1 MAIKPWYKLVT
12 PREDLREGKPIDAS
26 EFAVHLD
33 QIREGRATADYQNP
47 EQFFERTYL
56 TQNLTSLAAEVV
68 RRLSGEKTETSAVF
82 NMSTQ
87 FGGGK
92 THSLTLLYHLARHGA
107 DANRWHGVSKIL
119 ERANV
124 SSVPQAAT
132 AVFVGTEFDSISGR
146 GGDDGT
152 PKRMTPWGEI
162 AFQLGGEEGFNA
174 VAEHDRQMT
183 APAGDVIRRFLPKD
197 KPCLIL
203 VDELMNYISR
213 SRKSGVGAQFY
224 NFIHNLSE
232 EVRGRNNTVMAVSI
246 PASELEMSVEDQAD
260 HERLK
265 KLLDRLGKAV
275 IMSAEG
281 ETSEIIR
288 RRLFE
293 WDANTVGADG
303 KVLLPR
309 DAISS
314 CNEYA
319 DWVVDHR
326 QQIPGWFPV
335 DHAREAFATTY
346 PFHPMVLSVFE
357 RKWQTLP
364 RFQRTRGV
372 LRLLALWVS
381 HAYKEGFTG
390 AHRDALIG
398 LGTAPLEDPLFRAA
412 MLEQLGEPRLEVAI
426 TTDIC
431 GKPDSHATRMD
442 KEAANGIK
450 KARLHRKVATTIFFE
465 SNGGTVRAE
474 ATEPE
479 IRLAVAE
486 PDLDI
491 GNIETVLDA
500 LSTSCYYMSQ
510 ERKSYRFSMS
520 PNLNKILADRRA
532 TIQPAGIDERV
543 LEEVREVF
551 KKGNKVDRVYFPT
564 KSSQVSDRAALTL
577 VVLAP
582 EYSGQ
587 DPKTLQFIKK
597 MTEEYSNSSR
607 TFKSALIWCVAESA
621 AALNDEARKLLAWEA
636 IQDEQSDLRLDDGQK
651 RQLTENLT
659 KSKRDLTETVWRA
672 YKNVVLLGKDNTLRV
687 IDLGLVHS
695 SAADYMVQLVL
706 NRLRQDGDV
715 EEAISPNFIVRNWPP
730 AFTEW
735 SIKSVRDAFFASPQ
749 FPRLLSG
756 DVVRETIARGV
767 TGGHLAYVGKTG
779 GGEYKPFFYND
790 TLTAADVDISE
801 DMFIVKRETA
811 EAYKVAQAAPKPVDV
826 PITAPDDFQ
835 LQTQTE
841 TSGKARGAQ
850 LTAFASDD
858 EDEATTGEAPVE
870 SPTKFKWAG
879 EVPWQKWTQFYTK
892 VLSKYASGKGLKLT
906 VSVEVEPEGGA
917 SAQKIDETR
926 LALREL
932 GLNDDVKPSS

>member
-33 QIREGRATADYQNP
+33 QIREGRASADYQNP
-47 EQFFERTYL
+47 AQFFERTYL
-56 TQNLTSLAAEVV
+56 TQNLTALAAEVV
-68 RRLSGEKTETSAVF
+68 RRLSGERTETSAVF

-92 THSLTLLYHLARHGA
+92 THSLTLLYHLAKHGS
-107 DANRWHGVSKIL
+107 DANRWRGVSKIL
-119 ERANV
+119 ERAGV
-124 SSVPQAAT
+124 TSVPQAAT
-132 AVFVGTEFDSISGR
+132 AVFVGTEFDSITGR

-162 AFQLGGEEGFNA
+162 AFQLGGEEGFNV

-232 EVRGRNNTVMAVSI
+232 EVRGRNNAVMSVSI
-246 PASELEMSVEDQAD
+246 PASELEMTVEDQAD

-293 WDANTVGADG
+293 WELNAGDGAG
-303 KVLLPR
+303 KILLPR
-309 DAISS
+309 DAIQS

-335 DHAREAFATTY
+335 DHAREAFAATY

-431 GKPDSHATRMD
+431 GKPDSHATRLD

-500 LSTSCYYMSQ
+500 LSTSSYYMSQ
-510 ERKSYRFSMS
+510 ERKNYRFSMS

-532 TIQPAGIDERV
+532 TIQPASIDERV
-543 LEEVREVF
+543 LEEVRAVF
-551 KKGNKVDRVYFPT
+551 TKGNKVDRVFFPT
-564 KSSQVSDRAALTL
+564 KSSQVSDKAALSV

-582 EYSGQ
+582 EHSMQ

-597 MTEEYSNSSR
+597 MVEEYGNSSR
-607 TFKSALIWCVAESA
+607 TFKSALLWCVAETN
-621 AALNDEARKLLAWEA
+621 AALKDEARKLQAWEA
-636 IQDEQSDLRLDDGQK
+636 IQDEQAELRLDEGQK
-651 RQLTENLT
+651 RQLSENLT

-672 YKNVVLLGKDNTLRV
+672 YKNVVLLGKDNELRV

-695 SAADYMVQLVL
+695 SAADYMVQLIL

-715 EEAISPNFIVRNWPP
+715 EEAISPNFLVRNWPP

-735 SIKSVRDAFFASPQ
+735 STKSVRDAFFASPQ

-756 DVVRETIARGV
+756 DVVKETIARGV
-767 TGGHLAYVGKTG
+767 SGGHIAYVGKTG
-779 GGEYKPFFYND
+779 SGEYQPFLYGGN
-790 TLTAADVDISE
+790 LTANDVDITE

-811 EAYKVAQAAPKPVDV
+811 EAYKAAQAVPKPVEQPV
-826 PITAPDDFQ
+826 EEPDDFQ
-835 LQTQTE
+835 LTPKPLSTPMGTQ
-841 TSGKARGAQ
+841 GAGF
-850 LTAFASDD
+850 AFEG
-858 EDEATTGEAPVE
+858 EDETPTTGDIPAT
-870 SPTKFKWAG
+870 SPTKFKWTG
-879 EVPWQKWTQFYTK
+879 EVPSQKWMNFYMK
-892 VLSKYASGKGLKLT
+892 VLSKFAASKGLKLT
-906 VSVEVEPEGGA
+906 VNVEVEPEGGV
-917 SAQKIDETR
+917 SAQKIDEIR

-932 GLNDDVKPSS
+932 GLNDDVKPS